1 METYCLKCKEKREM
15 QSPVAGFT
23 ATGGPITRGICVV
36 CGGKLARMGHT
47 PEHDSLPKPEIIKP
61 EKKAKAAGKKS
72 KSGDKKK
79 SSARNGRR
87 NSTSRTAIKP
97 IVIGKGKDLVIV
109 ESPAKA
115 RTVGKFLGDEYRVMA
130 SVGHVRDLVKSQLSV
145 DVENNFAPRYRVD
158 NEKREIV
165 KEIGRQ
171 AERSKTVYLATD
183 PDREGESIAWHI
195 RESAEIP
202 SEKTQRVVFHEITRD
217 AVEDAF
223 QHPRE
228 LDMDLVD
235 AQQARR
241 ILDRLV
247 GFKISP
253 ILWARVKNGLSAGRV
268 QSVALRLIVERERE
282 IQAFVPV
289 EYWVIHAILS
299 PQGSERTYKAKLIRI
314 NSEEFQLP
322 NLTAAESTLEDLRA
336 AVYKINSIQKRPRTV
351 KPAAPFITSTLQQEA
366 SRKLGFLSRRTMMI
380 AQQLYEG
387 IDLGNG
393 EVTGLITYMRTDS
406 VHVSKQAVDE
416 ARRYVR
422 TSYGDEYVPASV
434 PTYRTRAK
442 SAQEAH
448 EAIRPTSVNLVP
460 EKIQSFLSPE
470 QYRLYKLIWQRFV
483 ASQMS
488 PAKLEITTVD
498 ILGTSTQNKYL
509 LRAGSTVVVFPGF
522 KALYE
527 ESVDDGNG
535 DSEEQTILPLDIMK
549 EKQVQILRDLE
560 SQQLFTQPPPRYSEA
575 SLIAVLEEN
584 KIGRPSTYAPI
595 LSTIQDRGY
604 VVRKQKS
611 LHPTEIGFIVNDKL
625 VEFFPSIVDIGFTS
639 DMEDRLDEIASG
651 KLGWI
656 DVIQDFYTPF
666 EKLLANAQENMPKTR
681 IEPKKIGRS
690 CPECGHDLVLREG
703 RYGKF
708 ISCSNFPA
716 CRYTEPYLETL
727 GIECPKC
734 REGKI
739 VKRKGKSG
747 KPFYGCSRFPDCDFI
762 AFNKPLKEPCS
773 NCGGT
778 LVETSKRQS
787 KCLACGNVSP
797 IEAEE
802 VNQNV

>member
-23 ATGGPITRGICVV
+23 ATGGPITRGSVLSAGVNWQEWGTRRSMILCQNL
-36 CGGKLARMGHT
+36 KLLNRKRKLKQQVRKVNQG
-47 PEHDSLPKPEIIKP
+47 I
-61 EKKAKAAGKKS
+61 
-72 KSGDKKK
+72 KK

-336 AVYKINSIQKRPRTV
+336 AVYKINSIQKGRAQSNRLPPLS
-351 KPAAPFITSTLQQEA
+351 PAPC
-366 SRKLGFLSRRTMMI
+366 SRKLR
-380 AQQLYEG
+380 
-387 IDLGNG
+387 
-393 EVTGLITYMRTDS
+393 
-406 VHVSKQAVDE
+406 
-416 ARRYVR
+416 
-422 TSYGDEYVPASV
+422 AS
-434 PTYRTRAK
+434 
-442 SAQEAH
+442 
-448 EAIRPTSVNLVP
+448 
-460 EKIQSFLSPE
+460 
-470 QYRLYKLIWQRFV
+470 W
-483 ASQMS
+483 
-488 PAKLEITTVD
+488 
-498 ILGTSTQNKYL
+498 
-509 LRAGSTVVVFPGF
+509 
-522 KALYE
+522 
-527 ESVDDGNG
+527 
-535 DSEEQTILPLDIMK
+535 
-549 EKQVQILRDLE
+549 
-560 SQQLFTQPPPRYSEA
+560 
-575 SLIAVLEEN
+575 
-584 KIGRPSTYAPI
+584 
-595 LSTIQDRGY
+595 
-604 VVRKQKS
+604 
-611 LHPTEIGFIVNDKL
+611 
-625 VEFFPSIVDIGFTS
+625 
-639 DMEDRLDEIASG
+639 
-651 KLGWI
+651 
-656 DVIQDFYTPF
+656 
-666 EKLLANAQENMPKTR
+666 
-681 IEPKKIGRS
+681 
-690 CPECGHDLVLREG
+690 
-703 RYGKF
+703 
-708 ISCSNFPA
+708 
-716 CRYTEPYLETL
+716 
-727 GIECPKC
+727 
-734 REGKI
+734 
-739 VKRKGKSG
+739 
-747 KPFYGCSRFPDCDFI
+747 
-762 AFNKPLKEPCS
+762 AF
-773 NCGGT
+773 
-778 LVETSKRQS
+778 
-787 KCLACGNVSP
+787 
-797 IEAEE
+797 
-802 VNQNV
+802 